1 MRSAPRC
8 RGASPRGVR
17 RRRARAPPP
26 GRLRQSP
33 GRARGL
39 ARAAAGRRRP
49 RDLRHGA
56 VPPPAARHAHRGAR
70 AGRRRRLPRRPA
82 CPDPALLVRA
92 EHPALPRGAP
102 GAHPRRAGRLDARS
116 EPARAPAG
124 LRGHAPAPA
133 LGAAAP
139 GDRRRS
145 HADPAPAR
153 SAPRRSRTWPSRSSP
168 SGSTAGRR
176 RGCAWPGTRRAPCA
190 RRATPTPAAP
200 RRAPSPPARPRWCRA
215 GAPGW
220 ARGSRCDSTPRART
234 TPASA
239 ASRCW

>member
-26 GRLRQSP
+26 GRY
-33 GRARGL
+33 GRALAVLVASLGPPLGDADRETFGMAPFLHLPNVMLIEEHGL
-39 ARAAAGRRRP
+39 ADVDASLDAQHALTQRFSCELSIRPFLEEHPERTLAALAGWTRDPSPHVRRLVSEGTRP
-49 RDLRHGA
+49 RLPWAPRLRA
-56 VPPPAARHAHRGAR
+56 IA
-70 AGRRRRLPRRPA
+70 
-82 CPDPALLVRA
+82 
-92 EHPALPRGAP
+92 
-102 GAHPRRAGRLDARS
+102 
-116 EPARAPAG
+116 
-124 LRGHAPAPA
+124 
-133 LGAAAP
+133 
-139 GDRRRS
+139 
-145 HADPAPAR
+145 ADPAPAR